1 MSLRT
6 RFSQVPAWAY
16 APALIAGGAAIP
28 ILGKHLGVMRDPV
41 GTAVV
46 MTAMIAFVLWG
57 TLHYW
62 RRLDEA
68 AKEAH
73 KFAWYWGGTAGLMV
87 AFVAF
92 IALTANGGDLIGAG
106 LGGRI
111 SPKAFVE
118 LGVIGVLVPQMI
130 GYVVAWVGW
139 WIAKR

>member
-1 MSLRT
+1 VSLRT